1 MRAPWPTAA
10 LFLNLVLASLT
21 QASDPVLR
29 EIESSQGLVRLSI
42 LPIAEVPPEN
52 GGTDSST
59 ADPHSGIA
67 GIEDFTSLTEMDRE
81 GEALLE
87 VYLLDKG
94 SGEELR
100 FPLKYSQLRTYLK
113 LRPIQYQGGSA
124 HDRTVAMIRDMA
136 GDFRIRM
143 KDPVEGQAKP

>member
-10 LFLNLVLASLT
+10 LFLSLILASLT

-42 LPIAEVPPEN
+42 LPMVEVPPEN
-52 GGTDSST
+52 GGTDTDS
-59 ADPHSGIA
+59 ADTRSGIA
-67 GIEDFTSLTEMDRE
+67 GIEDFTSLAEMDRE

-100 FPLKYSQLRTYLK
+100 FPLKYSHLRAYLK
-113 LRPIQYQGGSA
+113 LRPTQYQGGSA

-143 KDPVEGQAKP
+143 KEPVEGKDKP